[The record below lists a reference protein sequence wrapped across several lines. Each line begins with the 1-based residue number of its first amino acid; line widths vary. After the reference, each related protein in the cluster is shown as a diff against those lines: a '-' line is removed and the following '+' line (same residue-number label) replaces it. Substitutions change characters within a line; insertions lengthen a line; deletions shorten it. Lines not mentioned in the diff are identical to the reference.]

1 MRTKIKLVGFDGYG
15 KDTVA
20 EIGRNISVLLAT
32 PEGTCAGDRRY
43 GLDWSCVDLPAPMAK
58 NMIAL
63 DLAEKLP
70 LYESRA
76 DIISVECEA
85 TPDGQLSAVIR
96 IGPARNASESEDE
109 EDEDNE

>member
-1 MRTKIKLVGFDGYG
+1 MRTKIKLVGFDGYNN
-15 KDTVA
+15 DTVA

-96 IGPARNASESEDE
+96 IGPARNASEDE